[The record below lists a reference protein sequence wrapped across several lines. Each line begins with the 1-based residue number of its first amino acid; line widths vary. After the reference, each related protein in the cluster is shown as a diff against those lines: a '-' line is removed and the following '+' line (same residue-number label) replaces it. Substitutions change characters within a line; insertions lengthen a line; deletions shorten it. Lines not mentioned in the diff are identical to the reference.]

1 MVVAA
6 AATSILSLYGTPA
19 FADARS
25 DKTPG
30 GSLGAPAALPGDS
43 ALHTLEGGPA
53 SASPKH
59 SKMSTAPDLSP
70 VKSRISGHDL
80 SGTRAAAREFAPA
93 DGRQHGGHWRH
104 GEAAGYGGYGDDDS
118 GDGGVGDHWRHGEAA
133 GNGGDGGHGDGG
145 GGSIGV
151 GDHWRHGEAAGYGG
165 YGDDDGGYGSDGGYG
180 DDDGGY
186 GSDGGGYG
194 SDGGYGDDD
203 TPPTKPPT
211 TPPTSP
217 PVTSPPV
224 TPPHGSSPPPPS
236 VGVPPRKPPVSPP
249 ARPPALPETGAG
261 EQVLAASGMAA
272 LLLTSGA
279 ILYRRGRAVS
289 GR

>member
-30 GSLGAPAALPGDS
+30 GSPGASAALPGDS
-43 ALHTLEGGPA
+43 ALHTLKGGPA

-59 SKMSTAPDLSP
+59 SEMSTAPDLSP
-70 VKSRISGHDL
+70 VKSRVSGSDL

-104 GEAAGYGGYGDDDS
+104 GEAAGYGGYGDDD
-118 GDGGVGDHWRHGEAA
+118 
-133 GNGGDGGHGDGG
+133 
-145 GGSIGV
+145 
-151 GDHWRHGEAAGYGG
+151 
-165 YGDDDGGYGSDGGYG
+165 GGYGSDGGYG
-180 DDDGGY
+180 
-186 GSDGGGYG
+186 
-194 SDGGYGDDD
+194 DD

-217 PVTSPPV
+217 PVTTPPV

-236 VGVPPRKPPVSPP
+236 VPPRKPPVSPP

-279 ILYRRGRAVS
+279 VLYRRGRAGS

>member
-30 GSLGAPAALPGDS
+30 GSPGAAAALPGDS
-43 ALHTLEGGPA
+43 ALRTPEGGPA
-53 SASPKH
+53 SAGPKH
-59 SKMSTAPDLSP
+59 REMSTAPDLSP
-70 VKSRISGHDL
+70 VKSRISGPDL

-93 DGRQHGGHWRH
+93 DGRQHGDHWRH
-104 GEAAGYGGYGDDDS
+104 GEAAGYGGDGGYGDGDS
-118 GDGGVGDHWRHGEAA
+118 GVGVGGVGDHLRLGEAA
-133 GNGGDGGHGDGG
+133 GNGGVGGHGDGG
-145 GGSIGV
+145 GYIGV

-180 DDDGGY
+180 DD
-186 GSDGGGYG
+186 
-194 SDGGYGDDD
+194 
-203 TPPTKPPT
+203 TPSTKPPT

-217 PVTSPPV
+217 PVTTPPV

-236 VGVPPRKPPVSPP
+236 VPPRKPPVSPP

-279 ILYRRGRAVS
+279 ILYRRGRAGS

>member
-30 GSLGAPAALPGDS
+30 GSPGASAALPGDS
-43 ALHTLEGGPA
+43 ALHTLKGGPA

-59 SKMSTAPDLSP
+59 SEMSTAPDLSP
-70 VKSRISGHDL
+70 VKSRISGSDL

-104 GEAAGYGGYGDDDS
+104 GEAAGYGSDGGYGDDDS
-118 GDGGVGDHWRHGEAA
+118 GDGGVGDHLRLGEAA
-133 GNGGDGGHGDGG
+133 GNGGHGDDGG
-145 GGSIGV
+145 GHIGV

-165 YGDDDGGYGSDGGYG
+165 YGDDDGGYGDDDGGYGGDGGYG
-180 DDDGGY
+180 DDE
-186 GSDGGGYG
+186 
-194 SDGGYGDDD
+194 

-217 PVTSPPV
+217 PVTTPPV

-279 ILYRRGRAVS
+279 ILYRRGRAES